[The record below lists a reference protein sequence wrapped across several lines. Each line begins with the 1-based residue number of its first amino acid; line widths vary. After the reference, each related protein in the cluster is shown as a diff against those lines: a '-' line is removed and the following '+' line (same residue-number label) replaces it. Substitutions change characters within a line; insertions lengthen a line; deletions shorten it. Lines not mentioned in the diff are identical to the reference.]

1 MYQCHNGLKEFV
13 FSCSSPVQLLWPHG
27 VEATRLLCPWE
38 FSRQR
43 YWSGLPCPPP
53 GDLPNLGIKTR
64 STALQADSLPSEPPG
79 KFTRLQRLLHF
90 FLRSSW
96 SQKKMLSHFHLS
108 TLNWCLVG
116 CLPNGNFSHSERPYY
131 MGSLNCKTDEKL
143 QDWWKTEMILWIK
156 EGLSTFLLLRRPL
169 RYFHFHFISFHYHSF
184 LIFLSYCHHLYSL
197 LFAEKIISF
206 ANSFLHPY
214 CETFCKSFY
223 FS

>member
-13 FSCSSPVQLLWPHG
+13 LSCSSPVQLLWPHG

-79 KFTRLQRLLHF
+79 KFTRLQRLLDF

-108 TLNWCLVG
+108 TLSWCLVG

-131 MGSLNCKTDEKL
+131 IL
-143 QDWWKTEMILWIK
+143 QVILFF
-156 EGLSTFLLLRRPL
+156 LVST
-169 RYFHFHFISFHYHSF
+169 
-184 LIFLSYCHHLYSL
+184 LI
-197 LFAEKIISF
+197 
-206 ANSFLHPY
+206 
-214 CETFCKSFY
+214 Y
-223 FS
+223 FSGLRVKSKVILSKIFIYLETEFYLTLKHMKHIIF